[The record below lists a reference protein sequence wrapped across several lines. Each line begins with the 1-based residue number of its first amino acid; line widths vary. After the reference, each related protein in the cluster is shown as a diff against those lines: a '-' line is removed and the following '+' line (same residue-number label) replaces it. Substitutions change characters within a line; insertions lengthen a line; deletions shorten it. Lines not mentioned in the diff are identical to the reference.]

1 MERPGLSCA
10 VPIDPIDIDE
20 DGFDVGVSAPL
31 GTGANISQD

>member
-10 VPIDPIDIDE
+10 VPIDHIDE